1 MSAVLDQHSLFPHIL
16 LSQYKQDQKNN
27 TNQNA
32 LFKHL
37 TNRAASRH
45 WCDTADPLA
54 PSPPSPY
61 LGLIL
66 SNCQHEF
73 MNPTLRDVLMSSL
86 EADAYGVRAQK
97 KRARRRQDFID
108 GNAKSYARWLN
119 SPDRLEAFSDY
130 NELMTAMAVVRKDN
144 DDKRSQA
151 KERKAKEAEA
161 KEKEKS
167 AANEAFQKKR
177 ADLLPL
183 IDDDLVKGS
192 EHIETLKRPRLKEIL
207 LYRYSVKNGE
217 ANKMKVSEMKAF
229 IWGKMNSD
237 DV

>member
-1 MSAVLDQHSLFPHIL
+1 L
-16 LSQYKQDQKNN
+16 LSQYKQDPTNN
-27 TNQNA
+27 TNQDA

-54 PSPPSPY
+54 PSSY
-61 LGLIL
+61 LALIV
-66 SNCQHEF
+66 SSSQHTF
-73 MNPTLRDVLMSSL
+73 MNPTLRDVLMSTL

-119 SPDRLEAFSDY
+119 SPDRLVAFSDY
-130 NELMTAMAVVRKDN
+130 NELVAAMAVVRKDI
-144 DDKRSQA
+144 DEKRSEA
-151 KERKAKEAEA
+151 KERKANEAEA
-161 KEKEKS
+161 KQKEKS
-167 AANEAFQKKR
+167 AAKEAFEKKR

-192 EHIETLKRPRLKEIL
+192 EYIETLKKPRLKEIL
-207 LYRYSVKNGE
+207 LYRYSVKSGE
-217 ANKMKVSEMKAF
+217 VGKMRVSQMKAF
-229 IWGKMNSD
+229 ILGKMNSD
-237 DV
+237 DE